1 MPSRSM
7 LASLYM
13 SMLRTQSPGM
23 KSWSF
28 WQKTVFPAPLGPA
41 MPTRMGFP
49 WACFFNSWIARMVR
63 KKPLS
68 KLRSSSMWQIELRT
82 AVGLR
87 LVHHRELV
95 LHQAIFLLDVVLE
108 GARKP
113 PEKSAVGTIASA
125 SGVEGL
131 GVACPPLAC
140 PGGVPLDIPRER
152 RKPRAREDE
161 RGASEGKGRAGGA
174 ETPRPL
180 PRARDANASDG

>member
-1 MPSRSM
+1 M

-68 KLRSSSMWQIELRT
+68 KLRSSSMWQISSFAPPSGCGWCTIVSWSFTRP
-82 AVGLR
+82 
-87 LVHHRELV
+87 
-95 LHQAIFLLDVVLE
+95 IFLLDVVLE
-108 GARKP
+108 GARELP